1 MLCVQSPPIR
11 AAIPWEGFNQ
21 KRLIGKAKLD
31 DFRCARLA
39 GASGIGRISSDRIG
53 ARRKASGA
61 GFCRHIVCA
70 AIGSYAYLRAILIEI
85 DADRNAPSSSSS
97 CPSIV
102 VAARGIRQTAG
113 DTWYCSRL
121 NHISILIYR
130 KAIFEHGLGG
140 RRGDRP
146 HRHHHQADNTE

>member
-31 DFRCARLA
+31 DARCARLA
-39 GASGIGRISSDRIG
+39 SASGIGRISSDRIS

-61 GFCRHIVCA
+61 GFCRCSICSTLRTLA
-70 AIGSYAYLRAILIEI
+70 NLRAILIEI
-85 DADRNAPSSSSS
+85 DADRNASRTISRR
-97 CPSIV
+97 PSIV
-102 VAARGIRQTAG
+102 VGAGGIRQTAG
-113 DTWYCSRL
+113 NAWHCSRL
-121 NHISILIYR
+121 DDISILIHR

-140 RRGDRP
+140 CRGDRP

>member
-31 DFRCARLA
+31 DFRCARLIR
-39 GASGIGRISSDRIG
+39 ASRIGRISSDRVG

-61 GFCRHIVCA
+61 RLCCYIIRA
-70 AIGSYAYLRAILIEI
+70 AIRSLANLRAILIEI

-102 VAARGIRQTAG
+102 VAAGGIRQTAG
-113 DTWYCSRL
+113 NTWYCSRL
-121 NHISILIYR
+121 DDISILIHR

-140 RRGDRP
+140 CRGDRP

>member
-31 DFRCARLA
+31 DARCARLVRA
-39 GASGIGRISSDRIG
+39 TRIGRISSDRIS

-61 GFCRHIVCA
+61 SSCRHIIRA
-70 AIGSYAYLRAILIEI
+70 TIRSLANLRTILIEI
-85 DADRNAPSSSSS
+85 DTDRNAPSSFSS

-102 VAARGIRQTAG
+102 VAAGGIRQTTGNA
-113 DTWYCSRL
+113 CQHSRL
-121 NHISILIYR
+121 DDISILIHR
-130 KAIFEHGLGG
+130 EAIFEHGLGG
-140 RRGDRP
+140 CRGDRP